1 MPKNKQSIS
10 SLLSKYV
17 NEFGKNVFSSDG
29 SALFCKLCEVR
40 VSADRRYTVTH
51 HLKTDKH
58 SRAINRYQNATI
70 SKVQQQLTL
79 CSKKSTF
86 SKDLCQTL
94 LSANIPLNK
103 VNNEDFRL
111 FLEKYTKK
119 EIPDESTLRKSYVND
134 VYVETM
140 NKIRSN
146 IAGHKIWVSV
156 DETTDV
162 QGRYIANIIIGTL
175 EIDKPGQ
182 VYLLNS
188 EVLEKTNHSTI
199 TKVFDRSMFLLWPD
213 GIRHDDVMLFV
224 SDAAPYMI
232 KAGKTIGVLYSKMV
246 HVTCVAHGVHRVAEE
261 IRGRFS
267 NVDKLIAKVKQIFLK
282 CPARVLFFKNKAPT
296 IPLPP
301 QPIITRWGTWVKA
314 VSYYCEYFKEIKNII
329 LELDPDDAIS
339 IKETQKILDDPS
351 LETNLVFIHANYG
364 YLPDTIEKLE
374 TQGLPLAT
382 SIEIVRNVCEKL
394 SSVSGITGKLINDK
408 FKNVLD
414 KNKGF
419 EVLQEVSNILSGD
432 KIGANK
438 LPEDL
443 SIQESIYFK
452 YAPITSVDVE
462 RSFSIYKNLLSSN
475 RRSFEFENLKKSF
488 IVQCNHF

>member
-1 MPKNKQSIS
+1 M
-10 SLLSKYV
+10 Y
-17 NEFGKNVFSSDG
+17 
-29 SALFCKLCEVR
+29 
-40 VSADRRYTVTH
+40 Y
-51 HLKTDKH
+51 
-58 SRAINRYQNATI
+58 
-70 SKVQQQLTL
+70 
-79 CSKKSTF
+79 F
-86 SKDLCQTL
+86 SK
-94 LSANIPLNK
+94 IK
-103 VNNEDFRL
+103 
-111 FLEKYTKK
+111 
-119 EIPDESTLRKSYVND
+119 LRQYH
-134 VYVETM
+134 Y
-140 NKIRSN
+140 
-146 IAGHKIWVSV
+146 
-156 DETTDV
+156 
-162 QGRYIANIIIGTL
+162 
-175 EIDKPGQ
+175 P
-182 VYLLNS
+182 
-188 EVLEKTNHSTI
+188 
-199 TKVFDRSMFLLWPD
+199 
-213 GIRHDDVMLFV
+213 
-224 SDAAPYMI
+224 
-232 KAGKTIGVLYSKMV
+232 
-246 HVTCVAHGVHRVAEE
+246 
-261 IRGRFS
+261 
-267 NVDKLIAKVKQIFLK
+267 
-282 CPARVLFFKNKAPT
+282 
-296 IPLPP
+296 PP